1 MTIKET
7 ATAQSD
13 AYRSTPSTGDVSS
26 MKYRSVGVSTVD
38 EPTTRISKGCTMT
51 TAIEPSIDPAE
62 HVRLVEAE
70 YQQAE
75 AAMRQTETRLQEID
89 RQLAAAP
96 GQVEDLQQRLY
107 SLLSAPSDSA
117 AYNRKVSEVQDAIR
131 QAERLAE
138 DRQAA
143 RGPLAQHYGQEQ
155 NELNQLQHNLIRA
168 RGGQL
173 WAEFQAT
180 LLPLDAAFRQAETAW
195 KAASTVAQRIAST
208 APHLGG
214 SSRASDRLDEL
225 RPVLARALR
234 ESNAYAI
241 ALPCCQDHA

>member
-1 MTIKET
+1 
-7 ATAQSD
+7 
-13 AYRSTPSTGDVSS
+13 
-26 MKYRSVGVSTVD
+26 
-38 EPTTRISKGCTMT
+38 MT
-51 TAIEPSIDPAE
+51 TAIEPTIDPAE
-62 HVRLVEAE
+62 HVHLVEAE

-75 AAMRQTETRLQEID
+75 AAMRQTETRLQELD

-96 GQVEDLQQRLY
+96 GQVEDLQQKLY

-117 AYNRKVSEVQDAIR
+117 AYNRKVSEVQATIR
-131 QAERLAE
+131 DTERLAQ

-155 NELNQLQHNLIRA
+155 GELNQLQRNVTSARA
-168 RGGQL
+168 GQL

-180 LLPLDAAFRQAETAW
+180 LLPLDAALRQAETAW
-195 KAASTVAQRIAST
+195 KAASVVAQRITVT

-214 SSRASDRLDEL
+214 SSRASDRLEEL

-241 ALPCCQDHA
+241 EFPRCQDHA